1 MLIALVIF
9 IVFCFTFVLLFGAP
23 YLPTLKKQQLL
34 ALQMLNLKPGQLLI
48 ELGCGDGGLL
58 KRAAKVGI
66 YGVGYELN
74 PIMFLIAKLTTFR
87 SRHLI
92 KIRFGNFW
100 YLDWPEADG
109 IYVFM
114 LQKYMH
120 KLDNKIIQSKIKN
133 VKVVS
138 YAFKIPGKKVTR
150 NKGALYL
157 YKY

>member
-9 IVFCFTFVLLFGAP
+9 IVFCFSFVLLFGAP

-48 ELGCGDGGLL
+48 EPGCGDGSLL
-58 KRAAKVGI
+58 KRAAKMGI
-66 YGVGYELN
+66 HGVGYELN
-74 PIMFLIAKLTTFR
+74 PIMFLMAKLITFR
-87 SRHLI
+87 YRHTI
-92 KIRFGNFW
+92 KIKFGDFW
-100 YLDWPEADG
+100 HFDWPEADG

-120 KLDNKIIQSKIKN
+120 KLDNKVIQSKMKN

-138 YAFKIPGKKVTR
+138 YAFKIPGKKATQ